1 MYFISTLLLCIFCAF
16 ISLILESTQLDM
28 NVILLPGS
36 ISDAILDWPLVIML

>member
-1 MYFISTLLLCIFCAF
+1 MYLCAF

-36 ISDAILDWPLVIML
+36 VSDAILDWPLVIMLYVSDVFQ